1 MVCGIDIVEVCRIAA
16 WIETRERALGR
27 FFTAQELA
35 YSARHVKTRAAT
47 LAGIFAAKEAFYKAL
62 GTGFRQGKWTD
73 AEVAHTDLG
82 APYFIFHG
90 LYVSLVSQYAES
102 PALSISHDG
111 AYAIAQVVWNVP
123 SVQEGETK

>member
-1 MVCGIDIVEVCRIAA
+1 MDRNPRKGIGAVFYG
-16 WIETRERALGR
+16 TRV
-27 FFTAQELA
+27 A

-90 LYVSLVSQYAES
+90 LYVSLVSQYAEP